1 MNKLDLL
8 VEDFLLGIIAAEQL
22 GLCEEIDN

>member
-8 VEDFLLGIIAAEQL
+8 VEDLLLGIIAAEQL
-22 GLCEEIDN
+22 RLCEETHR